1 MNNNEINN
9 ENAID
14 ISSRWNVSDGEKVY
28 SNGKDIKSIER
39 IREIRKLA
47 HEINSTNIFS
57 R

>member
-1 MNNNEINN
+1 M
-9 ENAID
+9 A
-14 ISSRWNVSDGEKVY
+14 SKYHSFYKWNVSDGEKVY

-39 IREIRKLA
+39 IREIRELA